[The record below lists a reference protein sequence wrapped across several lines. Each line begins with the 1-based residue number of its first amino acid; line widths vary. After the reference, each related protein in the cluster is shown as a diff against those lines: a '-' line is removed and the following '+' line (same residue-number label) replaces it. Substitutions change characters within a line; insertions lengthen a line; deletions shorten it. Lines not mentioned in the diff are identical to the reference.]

1 MKTNS
6 QLNTILNDEIR
17 RKKSQLKKISQL
29 D

>member
-6 QLNTILNDEIR
+6 QLNTIFNDEIR